1 MNKIEAEKEKQLR
14 FKSFPEL
21 IAKYFKK
28 SKLIIYLETKEE
40 INKYEKMYKRY
51 EFNHMILNKMID
63 NRIYTITFYLPIL
76 HLSEKDDDTKLSSYL
91 ETQITYRRNDSKFFN
106 KYKIILPIKEEYDFF
121 NEELKEKIIEVLL
134 NKKTNVKFA
143 WIIFLYYF
151 ENYFNTHKIDLEN
164 RAKQIVN
171 TDDKIIDEN
180 KDGKNPFDK
189 SSKDNSFINIQKDY
203 IYYFVKIINKQ
214 LYNITQWKNKKILVG
229 NKKSEMNIFCNM
241 YYNLLHKYMNI
252 YSDFLYLEDTLI
264 YKKVQIRNLEIE
276 SIKNRNKIILDSIQ
290 NILNYSYDFKQLSQ
304 RLLLKKL
311 IYNSFINTDI
321 INVSIKQISEN
332 NNNIIMEEKKDN
344 ENIYDKTENQN
355 LPLLDT
361 INIIRK
367 FKNVDV
373 EQYFY
378 DNQIIYKGIIK
389 MKKYDYMHLTIS
401 IRQFEKILI

>member
-1 MNKIEAEKEKQLR
+1 
-14 FKSFPEL
+14 
-21 IAKYFKK
+21 
-28 SKLIIYLETKEE
+28 
-40 INKYEKMYKRY
+40 
-51 EFNHMILNKMID
+51 
-63 NRIYTITFYLPIL
+63 
-76 HLSEKDDDTKLSSYL
+76 
-91 ETQITYRRNDSKFFN
+91 
-106 KYKIILPIKEEYDFF
+106 
-121 NEELKEKIIEVLL
+121 
-134 NKKTNVKFA
+134 
-143 WIIFLYYF
+143 
-151 ENYFNTHKIDLEN
+151 
-164 RAKQIVN
+164 VN

-180 KDGKNPFDK
+180 KNGKNPFDK

-290 NILNYSYDFKQLSQ
+290 NILNYSYDFRQLSQ

-311 IYNSFINTDI
+311 IYSSFINTDI
-321 INVSIKQISEN
+321 INISIKEISEN
-332 NNNIIMEEKKDN
+332 SNNIIVEDKKDN
-344 ENIYDKTENQN
+344 ENIYDKKENQD
-355 LPLLDT
+355 LSLLDT

-378 DNQIIYKGIIK
+378 DNQIIYKGIVK

-401 IRQFEKILI
+401 IRQFEKIILNAAEFKLVDNNIIDLKSKNHNINFDILNFLSTDKDIVKLYSKINIDFSKKFYDTTKYKTFLQLTLVNLNPNSKWYDITYMPWEMYNYFISLFEEENNKNYFLASPYSMEEIAKSQMMNGQLGALFYYFISNFCDIENGALMIKNYLYKEMKLVL